1 MLCAACSHAQRKNT
15 MPTLSNG
22 SELSVWEDTENQS
35 PDAVL
40 FTIAETDGDE
50 IGGTVKTDF
59 PFGFIDVAS
68 VDVFDGFFT
77 VTTFTNDGR
86 TEIFTTLETF
96 VFDNEGRLLR
106 TLSEQA
112 AYLSTQ
118 IVDIDASSP
127 DDMTVTWIGA
137 NEYFGGENTQYGE
150 HQIIVEDG
158 ALQPDTFE
166 NHTPT
171 IANLS
176 FTLAPGQSLDDIKF
190 SATDADYDL
199 LSFIIVDGPDHGTLQ
214 QETKYEAGYYP
225 FHQGHYF
232 DSQHYHQDYLNGN
245 LFDYSPQAGFTGTD
259 TFTVYAT
266 DGQGNSNVATITITI
281 APPPE
286 SITLNDRKDVASYAA
301 YDHAVLVAALGGN
314 DRITGSRFD
323 DSLDGGAG
331 NDRLRG
337 GEGNDTLNGSAGS
350 DRLLGG
356 EGDDEIFGG
365 NGSDRLR
372 GGDGSDILS
381 GGLGDDRLAGE
392 AGNDIFFFD
401 AELGRANAD
410 GILDFSS
417 ADDIIHLDGAIFSG
431 MEAGSLEAGAFT
443 LGDAAADQDDR
454 IIYDEG
460 CGGVFYDADGA
471 GGAAAVLFAT
481 LSGGPALVAGD
492 FFVV

>member
-1 MLCAACSHAQRKNT
+1 

-40 FTIAETDGDE
+40 FTITETDGDE
-50 IGGTVKTDF
+50 LGGTVKTDF

-68 VDVFDGFFT
+68 VDVFDGSFT

-314 DRITGSRFD
+314 DRITGSGFD
-323 DSLDGGAG
+323 DSLDGSAG
-331 NDRLRG
+331 N
-337 GEGNDTLNGSAGS
+337 
-350 DRLLGG
+350 
-356 EGDDEIFGG
+356 
-365 NGSDRLR
+365 DRLR